1 MGRGPAATPNPMF
14 HLPFTPFTAPE
25 HQDFVLAGGKPAA
38 LLIHGYPGT
47 PYEMRPLADALHAQ
61 GWTCRGLLLPGF
73 GTQIE
78 SLPLRKWTEWRAA
91 CTAALRALSQA
102 HAPLLVVGHSLGAAV
117 ALTAAESLAPD
128 GMILLAPFWRT
139 RGPLWTLL
147 PVLKHILP
155 RLTPFKLMKT
165 EMDDP
170 RLRGMI
176 QSFLPELD
184 LEDPLVQQAV
194 REFVVPTGMFD
205 ELRLLGLAAWRSASR
220 LDCPTWILQGSG
232 DDTVHPADSRRLAR
246 RLGARTVV
254 HELDAVH
261 ELPFETSPAF
271 PLVRRLVLDAAARV
285 LGQAGQAVGNLV
297 QSTRGVPDEPP
308 ADR

>member
-1 MGRGPAATPNPMF
+1 
-14 HLPFTPFTAPE
+14 
-25 HQDFVLAGGKPAA
+25 
-38 LLIHGYPGT
+38 
-47 PYEMRPLADALHAQ
+47 
-61 GWTCRGLLLPGF
+61 
-73 GTQIE
+73 
-78 SLPLRKWTEWRAA
+78 
-91 CTAALRALSQA
+91 
-102 HAPLLVVGHSLGAAV
+102 
-117 ALTAAESLAPD
+117 
-128 GMILLAPFWRT
+128 
-139 RGPLWTLL
+139 
-147 PVLKHILP
+147 
-155 RLTPFKLMKT
+155 
-165 EMDDP
+165 
-170 RLRGMI
+170 
-176 QSFLPELD
+176 
-184 LEDPLVQQAV
+184 
-194 REFVVPTGMFD
+194 MFD

-271 PLVRRLVLDAAARV
+271 PLVRRLVLDAADRV